1 MDRTNVPGLLAGP
14 LTLHRLLSLSRA
26 SVCMPITC
34 LSGGLREISD
44 VKHLECAGPR
54 VEQGGAGGAQMGGED
69 LAERL
74 QLRGIT
80 GERALG
86 GGAVM
91 TFYF

>member
-1 MDRTNVPGLLAGP
+1 M
-14 LTLHRLLSLSRA
+14 
-26 SVCMPITC
+26 
-34 LSGGLREISD
+34 
-44 VKHLECAGPR
+44 
-54 VEQGGAGGAQMGGED
+54 EQGGAGGAQMGGED